1 MIDSNIITER
11 GCGGGR
17 RPDAQGPDIKIFLTT
32 LFFVFRSVA
41 VSAECAAVK
50 GQLCAGVP
58 CPAAA
63 GSCVNIKMD
72 WSDDEEQER
81 ARVGTRGQTAQT
93 APALTGEN
101 YLFMMQTTDYR
112 LRSIWAMG
120 HLPASAAP
128 SLCHTQLQQPA
139 ESRYLELQ
147 PVATPPPPSTLRP
160 PSAQPSA
167 HHKVAVAP
175 LSTIRRCYVNHTTSL
190 S

>member
-50 GQLCAGVP
+50 GQLCPGVP

-81 ARVGTRGQTAQT
+81 ARVGTSAQTAQT
-93 APALTGEN
+93 APALTREN
-101 YLFMMQTTDYR
+101 YLFMMQTVRLQTAQYLGHGPPPR
-112 LRSIWAMG
+112 LRCSVSVP
-120 HLPASAAP
+120 HSATA
-128 SLCHTQLQQPA
+128 A
-139 ESRYLELQ
+139 G
-147 PVATPPPPSTLRP
+147 
-160 PSAQPSA
+160 
-167 HHKVAVAP
+167 
-175 LSTIRRCYVNHTTSL
+175 
-190 S
+190 

>member
-50 GQLCAGVP
+50 GQLCPGVP

-101 YLFMMQTTDYR
+101 YLFMMQTTDCG

-120 HLPASAAP
+120 HLPTSAAP
-128 SLCHTQLQQPA
+128 SLCHTLQQPA
-139 ESRYLELQ
+139 ESRYQELR
-147 PVATPPPPSTLRP
+147 PVATPPPSILPPPST
-160 PSAQPSA
+160 QPSA
-167 HHKVAVAP
+167 HHKAAVAP
-175 LSTIRRCYVNHTTSL
+175 LSTIRCCYVIIM
-190 S
+190 

>member
-50 GQLCAGVP
+50 GQLCPGVP

-63 GSCVNIKMD
+63 GSCVNIKID

-101 YLFMMQTTDYR
+101 YLFMMQTTDCGCAV
-112 LRSIWAMG
+112 SGPWAT
-120 HLPASAAP
+120 S
-128 SLCHTQLQQPA
+128 
-139 ESRYLELQ
+139 
-147 PVATPPPPSTLRP
+147 PPPLLRLCVTLYSSRLKADIW
-160 PSAQPSA
+160 S
-167 HHKVAVAP
+167 
-175 LSTIRRCYVNHTTSL
+175 CSL
-190 S
+190 